1 MAVSNKIRGLL
12 EQGSWIRRMFEEGI
26 ALKQQ
31 FGDENVFDLSLGNPI
46 LEPPEEFFE
55 ELRRIAEDPTP
66 GMHRYMPNSGY
77 PETRAAV
84 ASQLAEETG
93 LNFTADELIMTCGA
107 GGALNVVLK
116 TLFDP
121 GDEVVIFAPY
131 FVEYFFYADNHGG
144 TCSVVP
150 PDENFLPDMDALEEA
165 IGERTRAVLI
175 NSPNNP
181 TGVLYSDETLAA
193 VSEVIRKKEREYDTE
208 IFLISDEPYRR
219 LLFDG
224 LEYPHIFHH
233 HVRSIVATS
242 HSKDLALP
250 GERIGYIAIHPD
262 YEDGVEL
269 MDGFV
274 FCNRTLGFV
283 NAPALMQHIVAKL
296 QSVTV
301 DVGEYQSKRDFMY
314 DALTDIGYD
323 LVKPQGA
330 FYMFPKS
337 PIEDDV
343 EFVADLQKHNVL
355 VVPGRGFG
363 MPGHFRISF
372 CVTDETL
379 SGSIPGSGRLSSARP
394 GDVVGYPG
402 RASFRPNPVM
412 AASTI
417 SSSWM

>member
-46 LEPPEEFFE
+46 LEPPDEFFE
-55 ELRRIAEDPTP
+55 ELRRIVEDPSP

-84 ASQLAEETG
+84 AAQLSEETG
-93 LNFTADELIMTCGA
+93 LNFTADDLIMTCGA

-144 TCSVVP
+144 TCKVVP
-150 PDENFLPDMDALEEA
+150 PDENFLPDMDALQEA

-181 TGVLYSDETLAA
+181 TGALYTDETLAEI
-193 VSEVIRKKEREYDTE
+193 SEVIRRKEREYGTE
-208 IFLISDEPYRR
+208 IFLVSDEPYRR

-269 MDGFV
+269 MDGLV

-301 DVGEYQSKRDFMY
+301 DIGEYQSKRDFMY

-343 EFVADLQKHNVL
+343 GFVAELQKRNVL

-379 SGSIPGSGRLSSARP
+379 SGSIPG
-394 GDVVGYPG
+394 
-402 RASFRPNPVM
+402 FRETFDK
-412 AASTI
+412 ATA
-417 SSSWM
+417 

>member
-26 ALKQQ
+26 ALKEQ

-46 LEPPEEFFE
+46 LEPPDEFFD
-55 ELRRIAEDPTP
+55 ELRRIANSPSP

-116 TLFDP
+116 TLLDP

-144 TCSVVP
+144 TCKVVP
-150 PDENFLPDMDALEEA
+150 PEENFLPDMDALEEA

-181 TGVLYSDETLAA
+181 TGALYTENTLAEI
-193 VSEVIRKKEREYDTE
+193 SGVIRDKEREYDTE

-262 YEDGVEL
+262 YEDGMEL
-269 MDGFV
+269 MDGLV

-301 DVGEYQSKRDFMY
+301 DIGEYQSKRDFLY

-343 EFVADLQKHNVL
+343 EFVAELQKHNVL

-379 SGSIPGSGRLSSARP
+379 SGSIPGFKATYGSAS
-394 GDVVGYPG
+394 
-402 RASFRPNPVM
+402 A
-412 AASTI
+412 
-417 SSSWM
+417 

>member
-31 FGDENVFDLSLGNPI
+31 FGDDNVFDLSLGNPI
-46 LEPPEEFFE
+46 LEPPDEFFD
-55 ELRRIAEDPTP
+55 ELRRIADNPSP

-107 GGALNVVLK
+107 GGALNVALK
-116 TLFDP
+116 TLLDP

-144 TCSVVP
+144 ACKVVP

-181 TGVLYSDETLAA
+181 TGALYSEETIAKI
-193 VSEVIRKKEREYDTE
+193 SEVIRDKEREYGAE

-219 LLFDG
+219 LIFDG

-233 HVRSIVATS
+233 HVRSMVATS

-250 GERIGYIAIHPD
+250 GERIGYIAIHPE
-262 YEDGVEL
+262 YEDGAEL
-269 MDGFV
+269 MDGLV

-301 DVGEYQSKRDFMY
+301 DVGEYQSKRDFLY
-314 DALTDIGYD
+314 DELTQIGYD

-337 PIEDDV
+337 PVEDDV
-343 EFVADLQKHNVL
+343 EFVAELQKYNVL
-355 VVPGRGFG
+355 VVPGSGFG
-363 MPGHFRISF
+363 MPGHFRISY

-379 SGSIPGSGRLSSARP
+379 SGALPG
-394 GDVVGYPG
+394 
-402 RASFRPNPVM
+402 FRKAYEN
-412 AASTI
+412 ATA
-417 SSSWM
+417 